1 MESQEQYLYPGDRTR
16 LVAGLHWQFL
26 PVSGK
31 RGMRLRAREEN
42 ATHWVAVPLA
52 GGGTLLGTVGLA
64 GAAHGKPLASL
75 ALQMQPLLPPDGYA
89 VFALPDGRYWF
100 TAAHEGRLSMFADVV
115 GDDAVVRAAAERFIQ
130 ATPAPEAGWSV
141 NGPEGFFP
149 GESQALTLS
158 DLVEGKPLR
167 HARLQATA
175 STQARL
181 LQLGLLGAALGG
193 YGLWHLHQAHLEQA
207 RIAAARAAL
216 AAEQQQQ
223 AAGAQQKPW
232 AGSLRLPATLTQC
245 ETALRQ
251 VPISVAGW
259 TFATAD
265 CLQDGTLTLHYALP
279 PGGTVSDFAAR
290 LPEYYAT
297 ASPVFNIPG
306 NADDASFTLNVPM
319 PAAGPPEDIPGG
331 DTQIRRLT
339 SYAQRLGAQLRLTED
354 GPLTQVVGDQTL
366 TLPWKLY
373 SFTFITP
380 IPPDRLFAGDR
391 FDSRGMRLS
400 QVTTTLQ
407 NSRLIYTLEG
417 KLYANR

>member
-1 MESQEQYLYPGDRTR
+1 MESEQYLYPGTR
-16 LVAGLHWQFL
+16 ARFVAGLHWQFL
-26 PVSGK
+26 PVGGK

-42 ATHWVAVPLA
+42 ASHWVAVPLS
-52 GGGTLLGTVGLA
+52 GGTLLGTVSLTGVTR
-64 GAAHGKPLASL
+64 GKPLASL
-75 ALQMQPLLPPDGYA
+75 ALQLQPLLPSDGYA
-89 VFALPDGRYWF
+89 VFTLPDGRYWF
-100 TAAHEGRLSMFADVV
+100 TAAHAGRLSMFADVV
-115 GDDAVVRAAAERFIQ
+115 GDETAVRAAAERFIQ
-130 ATPAPEAGWSV
+130 ATPAPESGWSV

-149 GESQALTLS
+149 GAQTLTLA
-158 DLVEGKPLR
+158 DLVAGKPLR

-175 STQARL
+175 NTQARL
-181 LQLGLLGAALGG
+181 LQLGVLGVAVGT
-193 YGLWHLHQAHLEQA
+193 YGLWHLHQAHQEQA
-207 RIAAARAAL
+207 RVAAARAAL
-216 AAEQQQQ
+216 QAEQQQE
-223 AAGAQQKPW
+223 ASGAQQKPW
-232 AGSLRLPATLTQC
+232 AGSRPLPATLLQC
-245 ETALRQ
+245 EAALHQ

-265 CLQDGTLTLHYALP
+265 CQDDGTLTLHYALP

-290 LPEYYAT
+290 LPEYYAD

-306 NADDASFTLNVPM
+306 NADDASFTLSVPM
-319 PAAGPPEDIPGG
+319 PAAAPPEDIPDG

-380 IPPDRLFAGDR
+380 VPPDRLFADAR
-391 FDSRGMRLS
+391 FDTRGMRLGH
-400 QVTTTLQ
+400 VATALQ
-407 NSRLIYTLEG
+407 NSRLVYTLEG

>member
-1 MESQEQYLYPGDRTR
+1 MESQEQYLYPGPHAR

-26 PVSGK
+26 PVGGR

-42 ATHWVAVPLA
+42 ASHWVALPLT
-52 GGGTLLGTVGLA
+52 GGTLLGTVSLPGVTR
-64 GAAHGKPLASL
+64 GKPLVSL
-75 ALQMQPLLPPDGYA
+75 ALQLQPLLPPDGYA

-100 TAAHEGRLSMFADVV
+100 TAAREGRLSMFADVA
-115 GDDAVVRAAAERFIQ
+115 GDEAVVRAAVDRFLQ
-130 ATPAPEAGWSV
+130 ATPEPEAGWSV
-141 NGPEGFFP
+141 NGPAGFFP
-149 GESQALTLS
+149 GTDAQTLTLAA
-158 DLVEGKPLR
+158 LVAGKSLR

-175 STQARL
+175 NTRARL
-181 LQLGLLGAALGG
+181 LQLVALGVLAGG
-193 YGLWHLHQAHLEQA
+193 YGLWHLHLAQQEQA

-216 AAEQQQQ
+216 QAEQQQE
-223 AAGAQQKPW
+223 AVGAQQKPW
-232 AGSLRLPATLTQC
+232 AGSRALPVTLTQC

-251 VPISVAGW
+251 VPLSVAGW
-259 TFATAD
+259 TFSTAD
-265 CLQDGTLTLHYALP
+265 CQEDGTLSLHYALP

-290 LPEYYAT
+290 LPEYYAN

-306 NADDASFTLNVPM
+306 NADDASFTLEVPM
-319 PAAGPPEDIPGG
+319 PVPAAPEDIPDG

-366 TLPWKLY
+366 TLPWRLY

-380 IPPDRLFAGDR
+380 IPPDRLFAGAR
-391 FDSRGMRLS
+391 FDSRGMRLTH
-400 QVTTTLQ
+400 VATALQ
-407 NSRLIYTLEG
+407 NSRLVYTLEG

>member
-1 MESQEQYLYPGDRTR
+1 MESQEQYLYPGPHAR

-26 PVSGK
+26 PVGGR

-42 ATHWVAVPLA
+42 ASHWVALPLT
-52 GGGTLLGTVGLA
+52 GGTLLGTVSLPGITR
-64 GAAHGKPLASL
+64 GKALASL
-75 ALQMQPLLPPDGYA
+75 ALQLQPLLPPDGYA
-89 VFALPDGRYWF
+89 VFTLPDGRYWF
-100 TAAHEGRLSMFADVV
+100 TAAHAGRLSMFADVA
-115 GDDAVVRAAAERFIQ
+115 GDEDVVRAAVDRFLQ
-130 ATPAPEAGWSV
+130 ATPEPEAGWSV
-141 NGPEGFFP
+141 NGPAGFFP
-149 GESQALTLS
+149 GTDAQTLTLAA
-158 DLVEGKPLR
+158 LVAGKSLR

-175 STQARL
+175 NTRARL
-181 LQLGLLGAALGG
+181 LQLVALGVLAGG
-193 YGLWHLHQAHLEQA
+193 YGLWHLHLAQQEQA

-216 AAEQQQQ
+216 QAEQQQE

-232 AGSLRLPATLTQC
+232 AGSRTLPVTLTQC

-251 VPISVAGW
+251 VPLSVAGW
-259 TFATAD
+259 TFSTAD
-265 CLQDGTLTLHYALP
+265 CQEDGTLSLHYALP

-290 LPEYYAT
+290 LPEYYAN

-306 NADDASFTLNVPM
+306 NADDASFTLEVPM
-319 PAAGPPEDIPGG
+319 PVPAAPEDIPDG

-380 IPPDRLFAGDR
+380 IPPDRLFAGAR
-391 FDSRGMRLS
+391 FDSRGMRLTH
-400 QVTTTLQ
+400 VATALQ
-407 NSRLIYTLEG
+407 NSRLVYTLEG